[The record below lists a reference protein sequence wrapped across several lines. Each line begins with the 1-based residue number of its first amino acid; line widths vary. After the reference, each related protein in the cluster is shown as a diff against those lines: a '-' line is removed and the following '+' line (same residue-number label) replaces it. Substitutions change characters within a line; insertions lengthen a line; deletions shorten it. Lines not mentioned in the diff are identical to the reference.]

1 MAKQITNIQ
10 MRLLSVN
17 EVRFMMSPD
26 RISDN
31 LDPSELQ
38 MCFSN
43 QIEPDV
49 NNDTISIVFGIR
61 YLLKDDIVLE
71 SIYRYSFSV
80 IDLAKYIKV
89 NGDNTLTISHI
100 MPHFLSVAVGTMRGI
115 LIVKTAGTNF
125 SKYPLPIID
134 INALNDSL
142 SSLK

>member
-1 MAKQITNIQ
+1 
-10 MRLLSVN
+10 
-17 EVRFMMSPD
+17 MMSPD
-26 RISDN
+26 RIPDN
-31 LDPSELQ
+31 LDSSELQ

-49 NNDTISIVFGIR
+49 KNDTISIVFGIR
-61 YLLKDDIVLE
+61 YLLKDDVVLE

-80 IDLAKYIKV
+80 IDLAKYITV
-89 NGDNTLTISHI
+89 NDSNTLTISHI

>member
-49 NNDTISIVFGIR
+49 KNDTISIVFGIR